1 MSEET
6 KLVDCGALESFVDGA
21 LIAIQNLKEQ
31 KDVFAS
37 AAELF
42 VSTLRAGHK
51 ILTIGNGGSAAEA
64 LHMAEELSGRYKK
77 NRVALPGICLCAD
90 CTALTCICN
99 DYGADY
105 IFSRQVE
112 ALGSEGD
119 LLVVFST
126 SGNSQNLITAVESAR
141 AKGCKVM
148 TLLGRDGG
156 KLKGQADIELII
168 KADASAHIQEAHQ
181 VVLHALLEQ
190 VEQYF

>member
-1 MSEET
+1 MIDQGN
-6 KLVDCGALESFVDGA
+6 LQAAIDGA
-21 LIAIQNLKEQ
+21 MAAIQNLKDQMTVLE
-31 KDVFAS
+31 KAT
-37 AAELF
+37 ELF
-42 VSTLRAGHK
+42 VSTLRAGK
-51 ILTIGNGGSAAEA
+51 KVLTIGNGGSAAEA

-77 NRVALPGICLCAD
+77 NRVALPGLCLCAD

-112 ALGSEGD
+112 AFGNEGD

-126 SGNSQNLITAVESAR
+126 SGNSQNLITAVEAAR

-156 KLKGQADIELII
+156 KLKGQADVELII
-168 KADASAHIQEAHQ
+168 QANASAHIQEAHQ

>member
-31 KDVFAS
+31 KDVLAS

>member
-1 MSEET
+1 MIDQEN
-6 KLVDCGALESFVDGA
+6 LQVAIDGA
-21 LIAIQNLKEQ
+21 MAAIQNLKDQMPVLE
-31 KDVFAS
+31 KAT
-37 AAELF
+37 ELF
-42 VSTLRAGHK
+42 VSTLRAGK
-51 ILTIGNGGSAAEA
+51 KVLTIGNGGSAAEA

-77 NRVALPGICLCAD
+77 NRVALPGLCLCAD

-112 ALGSEGD
+112 AFGNEGD

-126 SGNSQNLITAVESAR
+126 SGNSQNLITAVEAAR

-156 KLKGQADIELII
+156 KLKGQADVELII
-168 KADASAHIQEAHQ
+168 QANASAHIQEAHQ

>member
-1 MSEET
+1 MIEQGNLQS
-6 KLVDCGALESFVDGA
+6 AIDGA
-21 LIAIQNLKEQ
+21 MAAIQNLKDQMPVLE
-31 KDVFAS
+31 KAT
-37 AAELF
+37 ELF
-42 VSTLRAGHK
+42 VSTLCAGK
-51 ILTIGNGGSAAEA
+51 KVMTIGNGGSAAEA

-77 NRVALPGICLCAD
+77 NRVALPGLCLCAD

-112 ALGSEGD
+112 AFGNEGD

-126 SGNSQNLITAVESAR
+126 SGNSQNLITAVEAAK

-156 KLKGQADIELII
+156 KLKGQADVELII
-168 KADASAHIQEAHQ
+168 QSNASAHIQEAHQ

>member
-1 MSEET
+1 MT
-6 KLVDCGALESFVDGA
+6 GQTNLESFIDGA
-21 LIAIQNLKEQ
+21 LAAIHNLREQ
-31 KDVFAS
+31 KGVLAQ
-37 AAELF
+37 AADLF
-42 VSTLRAGHK
+42 VSTLREGHK

-126 SGNSQNLITAVESAR
+126 SGNSQNLITAVEAAR
-141 AKGCKVM
+141 AKGCKVL

-156 KLKGQADIELII
+156 KLKGQADVELII
-168 KADASAHIQEAHQ
+168 QANASAHIQEAHQ
-181 VVLHALLEQ
+181 VVLHALLEE

>member
-1 MSEET
+1 MIDQANLLS
-6 KLVDCGALESFVDGA
+6 AIDGA
-21 LIAIQNLKEQ
+21 MEAVQNLKEQ
-31 KDVFAS
+31 MPVLEKAT
-37 AAELF
+37 ELF
-42 VSTLRAGHK
+42 VSTLRNGNK
-51 ILTIGNGGSAAEA
+51 VLTIGNGGSAAEA

-77 NRVALPGICLCAD
+77 NRVALPGLCLCAD

-112 ALGSEGD
+112 AFGAEGD

-141 AKGCKVM
+141 AKGCKVL

-156 KLKGQADIELII
+156 KLKGQADVELII
-168 KADASAHIQEAHQ
+168 QANASAHIQEAHQ

-190 VEQYF
+190 VEQFF